1 MEEMEPNAESSPR
14 GLRWYQYRLRT
25 VLLVVLLASFGL
37 SALAVWSEKR
47 EEARKRNME
56 LVEEIKRDIVEAEA
70 EYSKSA
76 EGGAGV
82 TSE

>member
-1 MEEMEPNAESSPR
+1 MEETEPNAESSPR

-25 VLLVVLLASFGL
+25 MLLLMLLASFGL
-37 SALAVWSEKR
+37 SALVVWSEKR
-47 EEARKRNME
+47 EAARKRNME
-56 LVEEIKRDIVEAEA
+56 LVEEIKKDIVEAEA
-70 EYSKSA
+70 ECSKCA